1 MRAAHSSPSSPRP
14 PLDARLTS
22 GSGRPQGTEAQDISE
37 VDGADSLAEFD
48 SLVVGAPTWN
58 TGADEQRTSTAW
70 DDLFEEIDGLDLGGA
85 PPPLPEP
92 RHRGSWFAR
101 APARA
106 IPRRRRPGP
115 PRPPVRTPRAAA
127 PAATDRPPAPPPA
140 LPPPASAEPRAPKI
154 PFSSPPTLSSTPQR
168 LTPFRL
174 APSPPTGKPVAIF
187 GLGDSS
193 SYGDNFCDAIEEMHG
208 HFASAGAKMVGYVST
223 DGYTFDD
230 SKSVVDGQFLGL
242 PLDEDSEDDLTEGRY
257 TAWVEQIK
265 GEGVN

>member
-1 MRAAHSSPSSPRP
+1 MAAVARRAAGARAGARAAAGRG
-14 PLDARLTS
+14 LVRADAVGVFFGTVS
-22 GSGRPQGTEAQDISE
+22 GKTEEVAGLIAEALGTEAQDISE

-70 DDLFEEIDGLDLGGA
+70 DDLFEEIDGLDLG
-85 PPPLPEP
+85 
-92 RHRGSWFAR
+92 
-101 APARA
+101 
-106 IPRRRRPGP
+106 
-115 PRPPVRTPRAAA
+115 
-127 PAATDRPPAPPPA
+127 
-140 LPPPASAEPRAPKI
+140 
-154 PFSSPPTLSSTPQR
+154 
-168 LTPFRL
+168 
-174 APSPPTGKPVAIF
+174 GKPVAIF

>member
-1 MRAAHSSPSSPRP
+1 M
-14 PLDARLTS
+14 
-22 GSGRPQGTEAQDISE
+22 
-37 VDGADSLAEFD
+37 
-48 SLVVGAPTWN
+48 
-58 TGADEQRTSTAW
+58 
-70 DDLFEEIDGLDLGGA
+70 
-85 PPPLPEP
+85 
-92 RHRGSWFAR
+92 
-101 APARA
+101 
-106 IPRRRRPGP
+106 
-115 PRPPVRTPRAAA
+115 
-127 PAATDRPPAPPPA
+127 
-140 LPPPASAEPRAPKI
+140 

-174 APSPPTGKPVAIF
+174 APSPPAGKPVAIF

>member
-1 MRAAHSSPSSPRP
+1 
-14 PLDARLTS
+14 
-22 GSGRPQGTEAQDISE
+22 
-37 VDGADSLAEFD
+37 
-48 SLVVGAPTWN
+48 
-58 TGADEQRTSTAW
+58 
-70 DDLFEEIDGLDLGGA
+70 
-85 PPPLPEP
+85 
-92 RHRGSWFAR
+92 
-101 APARA
+101 
-106 IPRRRRPGP
+106 
-115 PRPPVRTPRAAA
+115 
-127 PAATDRPPAPPPA
+127 
-140 LPPPASAEPRAPKI
+140 
-154 PFSSPPTLSSTPQR
+154 
-168 LTPFRL
+168 
-174 APSPPTGKPVAIF
+174 VAIF

>member
-1 MRAAHSSPSSPRP
+1 MGARAAAGRG
-14 PLDARLTS
+14 LVRADAVGVFFGTVS
-22 GSGRPQGTEAQDISE
+22 GKTEEVAGLIAEALGTEAQDISE
-37 VDGADSLAEFD
+37 VD
-48 SLVVGAPTWN
+48 GAPTWN

-70 DDLFEEIDGLDLGGA
+70 DDLFEEIDGLDLG
-85 PPPLPEP
+85 
-92 RHRGSWFAR
+92 
-101 APARA
+101 
-106 IPRRRRPGP
+106 
-115 PRPPVRTPRAAA
+115 
-127 PAATDRPPAPPPA
+127 
-140 LPPPASAEPRAPKI
+140 
-154 PFSSPPTLSSTPQR
+154 
-168 LTPFRL
+168 
-174 APSPPTGKPVAIF
+174 GKPVAIF

-230 SKSVVDGQFLGL
+230 PKSVVDGQFLGL